1 MGSRDTPDDY
11 DVAVLGAGIAGL
23 AACVLLREAGLRVVC
38 VDARSYPHHKVGE
51 SLDWSSPGLLARLGI
66 GRDRLLEERVATIK
80 AKIVVNEIG
89 RPSWKAS
96 PPDAIRR
103 EPLRFETMTLHV
115 DRTALDM
122 RVLMRAEAVGTHFIW
137 ERIATIEHAGDRVTA
152 CVTGTGRRIEACW
165 FVDATGTAR
174 LFSRAMD
181 IPVTT
186 YGRQKVCLWT
196 YFDTPPLYDGTAFFV
211 DNRARYLSWT
221 WDIPVS
227 PARTSVGLVVPADV
241 LREQRR
247 AGRSLDSIFRDEL
260 SRYPRFE
267 PLLRQPAP
275 LLIEATA
282 FHPYVTARVCG
293 ANWLMAGEAASMPD
307 PLTGN
312 GVTSGIRHARH
323 ASEAIVTARTRGTLT
338 DEQQRLYSRHVFRL
352 GHAFNQHIER
362 AIYRHDLRWGL
373 GLRVA
378 TYVYTFFAFFMNA
391 LHARFDPRGRA
402 GMLAFALLFAGAR
415 AWIAG
420 WILTARAALWC
431 RSALHG
437 ER

>member
-1 MGSRDTPDDY
+1 MPREHAPSY

-23 AACVLLREAGLRVVC
+23 AACVLLRDAGLRVVC

-66 GRDRLLEERVATIK
+66 GRDRLLAERVATIK
-80 AKIVVNEIG
+80 AKIIVNEIA
-89 RPSWKAS
+89 RPAWKAS
-96 PPDAIRR
+96 PPEAIRR

-115 DRTALDM
+115 DRTALDQ
-122 RVLMRAEAVGTHFIW
+122 RVLMRAEELGTHFIW
-137 ERIATIEHAGDRVTA
+137 ERISTVERAGDRVTS
-152 CVTGTGRRIEACW
+152 CVTNTGRRIDARW

-196 YFDTPPLYDGTAFFV
+196 YFETPPLYDGTAFFV
-211 DNRARYLSWT
+211 DNRSRYLSWT
-221 WDIPVS
+221 WDIPIS
-227 PARTSVGLVVPADV
+227 PAQTSVGFVVPADV

-247 AGRSLDSIFRDEL
+247 AGRSLDTIFRDEL
-260 SRYPRFE
+260 ARYPRFE
-267 PLLRQPAP
+267 PLLRQPGP
-275 LLIEATA
+275 LPIEATA

-323 ASEAIVTARTRGTLT
+323 ATDAIVASHARGALTAA
-338 DEQQRLYSRHVFRL
+338 QQRLYSRHVFRL
-352 GHAFNQHIER
+352 GHSFNQHIER

-402 GMLAFALLFAGAR
+402 GMAAFALLFAAAR
-415 AWIAG
+415 AWMAG

>member
-1 MGSRDTPDDY
+1 MGSGDPPANY

-23 AACVLLREAGLRVVC
+23 AACVLLRGAGLRVVC

-89 RPSWKAS
+89 RPSWQAS
-96 PPDAIRR
+96 PPDAIHR

-122 RVLMRAEAVGTHFIW
+122 RVLMRAEELGTHFIW
-137 ERIATIEHAGDRVTA
+137 ERAATVERTGDRVTA
-152 CVTGTGRRIEACW
+152 CVTGTGRRIEAQW

-174 LFSRAMD
+174 FFSRAMA

-196 YFDTPPLYDGTAFFV
+196 YFDTPPLCDGTAFFV
-211 DNRARYLSWT
+211 DNRAPYLSWT
-221 WDIPVS
+221 WDIPIS

-247 AGRSLDSIFRDEL
+247 TGRSLDTIFRDEL

-267 PLLRQPAP
+267 PLLRQPAALP
-275 LLIEATA
+275 IEATA
-282 FHPYVTARVCG
+282 FQPYVTARVCG
-293 ANWLMAGEAASMPD
+293 VNWLMAGEAAAMPD

-323 ASEAIVTARTRGTLT
+323 AAEAIVASHTRGTLT
-338 DEQQRLYSRHVFRL
+338 DAQQRLYSRHVFRL
-352 GHAFNQHIER
+352 GHSFNQHIER

-391 LHARFDPRGRA
+391 LHARFDPRGRTA
-402 GMLAFALLFAGAR
+402 MLAFALLFAGAR

-431 RSALHG
+431 RAALHG